1 MNPLSVPKFG
11 IDWYATGG
19 IFTGASVIGVGEAG
33 DEAVVPLSNKGKMK
47 PFAQAVASMM
57 PDNVPRTVPDAGGDL
72 KINIQSLVVREEAD
86 VQKIAQELFKL
97 QERNRRKRGVVYA

>member
-1 MNPLSVPKFG
+1 MPPSVPKFSV
-11 IDWYATGG
+11 DWYATGG

-57 PDNVPRTVPDAGGDL
+57 PDNVGSSSVDAGGDL
-72 KINIQSLVVREEAD
+72 NIKIQSLVVREEAD
-86 VQKIAQELFKL
+86 IQKIAQELFKL
-97 QERNRRKRGVVYA
+97 QERNRRRRGVVNA